1 MSEFKKFKD
10 IIDRYYDSINLG
22 SPSNAPS
29 EERIAE
35 TEKNLEVKLPPSY
48 IWFLTHFG
56 GGDILGDEIYSI
68 YNNRDAVGGDITF
81 QYQNCLA
88 SKLLNKDEI
97 PILCNDYGE
106 IYLFHCQ
113 KGPEFPIYKKLG
125 KQRIFYANNFAEF
138 LEKLLKEYFSD

>member
-48 IWFLTHFG
+48 IWFLTHFLG
-56 GGDILGDEIYSI
+56 G
-68 YNNRDAVGGDITF
+68 R
-81 QYQNCLA
+81 
-88 SKLLNKDEI
+88 
-97 PILCNDYGE
+97 
-106 IYLFHCQ
+106 
-113 KGPEFPIYKKLG
+113 
-125 KQRIFYANNFAEF
+125 
-138 LEKLLKEYFSD
+138 YFRG